1 MRSSGA
7 GRTGISGARRFM
19 GTASVLA
26 VIACGALAATGVAA
40 QQAGQGIAASAAT
53 VTLDIPAQDLNSA
66 LLSFADR
73 ANVQVFYDTT
83 RVRGL
88 RSPGASGTFSA
99 ADGLSRLL
107 AGTGLS
113 YSFSGKA
120 FTIGTPS
127 QAQGNGGAGD
137 PTQLQPIVIQ
147 GERKFGSTD
156 GYVAEQSLTATKTG
170 ASLMETPQS
179 VSVVTRKQLDDQN
192 VQTVSQALRY
202 TAGVTPEARAGRYD
216 YPNIRGFG
224 APGGADANFV
234 GLLDGMRLPRGVYYI
249 APSVDPYL
257 LERVELLRG
266 PSSVLYGA
274 INPGGVINL
283 WSKRPTEEP
292 LREVEFQYGT
302 FDRKQ
307 AGFDFS
313 GPITEDK
320 SLLYRLTG
328 VAKHTDTQIDFTEDE
343 RYSIA
348 PAVTWQPDE
357 DTSLTVLGHVQN
369 DPSAGAFTYL
379 PYAGTVQATPNGF
392 HFGRDFFEG
401 DPDFDRS
408 HREQKSIGYD
418 FEHRFEEVWTVR
430 QNLRYMD
437 LDYDYRSVYETG
449 WNADYT
455 QLTRGTVESIESAS
469 AFTVDTNAQAEFE
482 TGALGHTALF
492 GIDYRRNGADSL
504 LGMGGAPNLDVNN
517 PVYGVDIPAPSLD
530 YGTDQTIE
538 QFGLY
543 AQDQV
548 KLGNLTWLIGLRWDS
563 VDMDTDSE
571 FVPTGAVTRT
581 AQSDRAWTW
590 RTGLIYQ
597 FDNGIAPYASYST
610 SFEPVS
616 GTDFFN
622 RPFKPT
628 EGEQFELGVKYQ
640 PVGWSGFLQAS
651 LFDLTQTNVK
661 TADPDPTHPF
671 ASIQTGEVRSRGIEL
686 EAHANVTDDL
696 SMVASYSYI
705 DIENTKDTTYGG
717 KKPFGVPSHLAS
729 LWANYTVPTGMLE
742 GLSIGGGVR
751 YVGSSSGNPMNTIEV
766 PSYTLFDA
774 ALRYDFGAI
783 DPKYKGTTLSL
794 NAANLFDK
802 DYVASCWN
810 DTSCFYGTGRT
821 ITAGLK
827 VRW

>member
-1 MRSSGA
+1 MTIFGENRAHGTA
-7 GRTGISGARRFM
+7 ALRLL
-19 GTASVLA
+19 GTASMLA
-26 VIACGALAATGVAA
+26 FIACGSLAPAPAAA
-40 QQAGQGIAASAAT
+40 QGTGARIAPSAAT
-53 VTLDIPAQDLNSA
+53 VTLNIPAQDLNDA

-88 RSPGASGTFSA
+88 KSPGVNGTFSA
-99 ADGLSRLL
+99 AEGLSKIL

-113 YSFSGKA
+113 YSFNGNV
-120 FTIGTPS
+120 FTVGAPAH
-127 QAQGNGGAGD
+127 AQGSENGD
-137 PTQLQPIVIQ
+137 DSTQLQPIVIQ
-147 GERKFGSTD
+147 GQPKFGATD
-156 GYVAEQSLTATKTG
+156 GYVADQSLTATKTG
-170 ASLMETPQS
+170 ASLVETPQS
-179 VSVVTRKQLDDQN
+179 ISVVTRKQLDDQN

-202 TAGVTPEARAGRYD
+202 TAGVTSEARAGRYD

-234 GLLDGMRLPRGVYYI
+234 GLFDGMRLPRGVYYI

-283 WSKRPTEEP
+283 WSKRPTAEP
-292 LREVEFQYGT
+292 LREVELQYGT

-313 GPITEDK
+313 GPITEDR

-328 VAKHTDTQIDFTEDE
+328 VARHADTQIDFTEDQ

-348 PAVTWQPDE
+348 PAVTWQPDQ
-357 DTSLTVLGHVQN
+357 DTTLTVLGHIQN

-379 PYAGTVQATPNGF
+379 PFAGTVAATPNGF
-392 HFGRDFFEG
+392 RFDREFFEG
-401 DPDFDRS
+401 EPDFDRS
-408 HREQKSIGYD
+408 HRQQKSIGYE
-418 FEHRFEEVWTVR
+418 FEHRFNDVWTVR

-455 QLTRGTVESIESAS
+455 ELTRGTVESIESAS
-469 AFTVDTNAQAEFE
+469 AFTVDTNAQAEFD
-482 TGALGHTALF
+482 TGALHHTALF
-492 GIDYRRNGADSL
+492 GIDYRRNTADSL
-504 LGMGGAPNLDVNN
+504 LGMGGAPNLDVGN
-517 PVYGVDIPAPSLD
+517 PAYGIDISGPSLD

-538 QFGLY
+538 QLGLY

-548 KLGNLTWLIGLRWDS
+548 KIGNLTWLAGLRWDS
-563 VDMDTDSE
+563 VDMTTDSE
-571 FVPTGAVTRT
+571 FVPTGVVTRT
-581 AQSDRAWTW
+581 SQSDRAWTW

-616 GTDFFN
+616 GTDFFG

-628 EGEQFELGVKYQ
+628 EGEEFEVGVKYQ
-640 PVGWSGFLQAS
+640 PAGWSGFLQAS

-671 ASIQTGEVRSRGIEL
+671 ASVQTGEVRSRGIEL

-696 SMVASYSYI
+696 SMIASYSYI
-705 DIENTKDTTYGG
+705 DIENTEDTTYKG
-717 KKPFGVPSHLAS
+717 KKPFGVPNHLAS
-729 LWANYTVPTGMLE
+729 LWANYTVPAGMLE

-751 YVGSSSGNPMNTIEV
+751 YVGSSSGNPMNTIAV

-783 DPKYKGTTLSL
+783 DPKYRGTTLSL